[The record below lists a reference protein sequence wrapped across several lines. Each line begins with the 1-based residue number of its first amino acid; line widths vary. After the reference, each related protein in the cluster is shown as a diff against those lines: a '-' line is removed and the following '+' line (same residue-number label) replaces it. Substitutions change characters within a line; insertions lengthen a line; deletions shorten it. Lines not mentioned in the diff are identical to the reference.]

1 VADPTASPLEGKR
14 VVVTRAIE
22 QTADLLARLTSRG
35 AVPISLPLVSFAPP
49 EDYAPLDAALDQLK
63 SFDWIIL
70 TSANAVHAVTTRAE
84 ARNRPT
90 PRTDEMPQVA
100 VVGPATKSEATAAGF
115 PVTYVAKTHLGTA
128 LAEELGDRLRSKSV
142 FLPRSDRANPDL
154 PVALRK
160 LGARLTEVTAY
171 RSVAPADTTLLARA
185 NAVLDG
191 DADAILFFSPS
202 AVHNFADLAGRV
214 RLAAAQENL
223 VVIAVGPI
231 TARALREIGVHRISI
246 AADTA
251 TAAVVDALAAH
262 FTEHTSKSVPP
273 KSSARAGVNRR

>member
-1 VADPTASPLEGKR
+1 
-14 VVVTRAIE
+14 VVTRAIE

-49 EDYAPLDAALDQLK
+49 EDDAPLDAALDQLK
-63 SFDWIIL
+63 SFDWIVF
-70 TSANAVHAVTTRAE
+70 TSANAVHAITTRAE
-84 ARNRPT
+84 TRNRPA
-90 PRTDEMPQVA
+90 PRTEEMPQVA

-128 LAEELGDRLRSKSV
+128 LAEELGERLRNKSV

-160 LGARLTEVTAY
+160 LGANLTEVIAY
-171 RSVAPADTTLLARA
+171 RTFAPADTTRARA

-191 DADAILFFSPS
+191 EADAILFFSPS

-214 RLAAAQENL
+214 RLAAAQEKL
-223 VVIAVGPI
+223 AVIAVGPI
-231 TARALREIGVHRISI
+231 TASALREIGVHRISI
-246 AADTA
+246 AADTT
-251 TAAVVDALAAH
+251 TAAVVDALTAH
-262 FTEHTSKSVPP
+262 FAEAPTSKSALP
-273 KSSARAGVNRR
+273 KSSARTGVNRR